1 MSTPTAFVPG
11 PIVMPAL
18 SMTLADA
25 CSILTGLKTF
35 HFPSG
40 NLWNDAQGALPV
52 WAIADDIP
60 NAIAQAT
67 TIEWTGCLIMAALR
81 RQRSYA
87 TGRLKK
93 PQGPGLRTAVTLVGL
108 RARPPDSAM
117 RHQHAINA
125 RQLSHFTLYRALPPS
140 SAPSLGCQINWPGLA
155 ASLTCKKRP
164 NGRILS
170 RRSLLE
176 WAKDR
181 FQQE

>member
-1 MSTPTAFVPG
+1 
-11 PIVMPAL
+11 MPAL

-81 RQRSYA
+81 RQR
-87 TGRLKK
+87 
-93 PQGPGLRTAVTLVGL
+93 PMLRVGSKN
-108 RARPPDSAM
+108 RKA
-117 RHQHAINA
+117 QYYG
-125 RQLSHFTLYRALPPS
+125 QL
-140 SAPSLGCQINWPGLA
+140 
-155 ASLTCKKRP
+155 
-164 NGRILS
+164 
-170 RRSLLE
+170 
-176 WAKDR
+176 
-181 FQQE
+181 